1 MFIFEPHWYQL
12 VPKRNMKKF
21 IKILYHLVPCGT
33 MKQLNL
39 KFKDEEW
46 YKLENLAR
54 KENLTPYKLVKGL
67 VLELI
72 GAKKRVEV
80 SKKDVATISE
90 KIADLEAKIAT
101 INTRLSRLER
111 VVLRSIGTKYFLD
124 ESVREGLKREE

>member
-1 MFIFEPHWYQL
+1 
-12 VPKRNMKKF
+12 
-21 IKILYHLVPCGT
+21 

-46 YKLENLAR
+46 RKLESLAR

-72 GAKKRVEV
+72 GVKKKTEV
-80 SKKDVATISE
+80 SKRDVAIVSE
-90 KIADLEAKIAT
+90 KIADLEAKIAA

-111 VVLRSIGTKYFLD
+111 VVLKNIGTKYFLD
-124 ESVREGLKREE
+124 ENIREGLKREE